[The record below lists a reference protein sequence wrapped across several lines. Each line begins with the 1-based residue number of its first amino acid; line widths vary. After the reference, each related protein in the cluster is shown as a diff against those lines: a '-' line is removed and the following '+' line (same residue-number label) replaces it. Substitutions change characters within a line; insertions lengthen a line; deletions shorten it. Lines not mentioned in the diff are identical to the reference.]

1 MKTFKNRRNLTET
14 VEKKTHTHTL
24 EKTHTLEQE
33 EVESNTSTYTYARN
47 EYDAGEMKEEE
58 SEGERERAVD
68 RIGAVG
74 FDTEVFMKE
83 DEEEAEQCN
92 KLQYDWR

>member
-14 VEKKTHTHTL
+14 VEEKKNTHTL

-58 SEGERERAVD
+58 SEGERES
-68 RIGAVG
+68 
-74 FDTEVFMKE
+74 
-83 DEEEAEQCN
+83 C
-92 KLQYDWR
+92 

>member
-1 MKTFKNRRNLTET
+1 MTET
-14 VEKKTHTHTL
+14 VEEKKNTHTL

-58 SEGERERAVD
+58 SEGERES
-68 RIGAVG
+68 
-74 FDTEVFMKE
+74 
-83 DEEEAEQCN
+83 C
-92 KLQYDWR
+92 

>member
-14 VEKKTHTHTL
+14 VEKKKHTHTA
-24 EKTHTLEQE
+24 LEQE

-68 RIGAVG
+68 RIGALG